1 MLQLKGQNLLVSSH
15 HLYIASIISNVA
27 IIKLSI
33 SCSAALP
40 TYRIVGD
47 NVDVRLHP
55 RHQTLTRRDQ
65 DHHWFHMYAIKDRV
79 VGLHL
84 ADDRPITEIAKLPL
98 SAFLLNMKDCRCLHR
113 EFTILMARVL
123 VKYLPCFLFLQAVV
137 PDHIPH
143 QFSDV
148 MNKKSE
154 TV

>member
-1 MLQLKGQNLLVSSH
+1 
-15 HLYIASIISNVA
+15 
-27 IIKLSI
+27 
-33 SCSAALP
+33 
-40 TYRIVGD
+40 
-47 NVDVRLHP
+47 
-55 RHQTLTRRDQ
+55 
-65 DHHWFHMYAIKDRV
+65 MYAIKDRV

-98 SAFLLNMKDCRCLHR
+98 SAFLPNVKDCRCLHR
-113 EFTILMARVL
+113 EFTILMVCVL